1 MPYIQPETLKE
12 IKKLDLLTYLR
23 NYEPDEL
30 IHVSGKE
37 YTTRTHDSLR
47 ISNGLWNW
55 CSQGIGGKT
64 ALDYLIKVRGFSFME
79 AAEHILNCSD
89 IQPPAFRSAEK
100 TEKAKELVLP
110 LPNRTNDNVFR
121 YLTERGIDSGIIN
134 FCIQKNILYESKK
147 YNNAVFVGLDKT
159 GKPRYA
165 SLRGISGDF
174 MGDAGGSDKRYSFR
188 INSEN
193 GSGTLNVFESAV
205 DLLSFATLTKLCGRD
220 WRNENLLSLAGIY
233 QPKKVIAE
241 SKIPAALEQY
251 LADYPN
257 TDRIVLRL
265 DNDTPGRNAAL
276 AIRTV
281 LPKKYETAAVFP
293 KRGKDYNDMLCHIK
307 GLPVTKRENKKER

>member
-1 MPYIQPETLKE
+1 MS
-12 IKKLDLLTYLR
+12 LT
-23 NYEPDEL
+23 
-30 IHVSGKE
+30 SGKD

-100 TEKAKELVLP
+100 TEKAKE
-110 LPNRTNDNVFR
+110 
-121 YLTERGIDSGIIN
+121 
-134 FCIQKNILYESKK
+134 QKKILYESKK
-147 YNNAVFVGLDKT
+147 YNNAVFVRLDKT

-174 MGDAGGSDKRYSFR
+174 MGDAGGSDKRYSFH

-193 GSGTLNVFESAV
+193 GSDTLNVFESAV

-220 WRNENLLSLAGIY
+220 
-233 QPKKVIAE
+233 
-241 SKIPAALEQY
+241 
-251 LADYPN
+251 
-257 TDRIVLRL
+257 
-265 DNDTPGRNAAL
+265 
-276 AIRTV
+276 
-281 LPKKYETAAVFP
+281 
-293 KRGKDYNDMLCHIK
+293 
-307 GLPVTKRENKKER
+307 